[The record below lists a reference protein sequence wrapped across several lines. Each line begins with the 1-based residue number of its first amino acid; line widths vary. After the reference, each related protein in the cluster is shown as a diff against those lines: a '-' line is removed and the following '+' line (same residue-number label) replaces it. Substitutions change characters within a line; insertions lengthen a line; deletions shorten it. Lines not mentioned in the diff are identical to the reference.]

1 MAISGG
7 NMPSGKQQNKEKKET
22 CEKLLAVFIANW
34 LKSKHKTLVKKI
46 VKKERKKRKQANSKW
61 LGSWVILLLQNYYI
75 TSSLTDP
82 MPQR

>member
-7 NMPSGKQQNKEKKET
+7 NMPSGKQQNKGKNET

-34 LKSKHKTLVKKI
+34 LKSKHKTLVKKNREKR
-46 VKKERKKRKQANSKW
+46 KKEKKTSKW

>member
-7 NMPSGKQQNKEKKET
+7 NMPSGKQQNKGKNET

-46 VKKERKKRKQANSKW
+46 VKKERRKRKQAN
-61 LGSWVILLLQNYYI
+61 G
-75 TSSLTDP
+75 
-82 MPQR
+82 

>member
-34 LKSKHKTLVKKI
+34 LKSKHKTLVKKKREKR
-46 VKKERKKRKQANSKW
+46 KKEKKTSKW
-61 LGSWVILLLQNYYI
+61 LLGSWVILLLQNYYI